1 MKRRIA
7 LGLAVLAVLALGY
20 LGVSRGLGPGAKATP
35 TLTVS
40 GNETDKIIS
49 ASGTL
54 LPAKR
59 ANLAFKIPGQ
69 VKLVLANAGDAV
81 RAGDVL
87 LQLEAPDLEAA
98 AAQAKAAADAAQA
111 NLTQARVGATR
122 EEIAIAEANLRV
134 ARAQL
139 TRLKAGATREEIA
152 IAKANLNRAEAAL
165 QDAQADYD
173 RISWMPGKGATPQSR
188 ALQLATLDY
197 ETAKSRYE
205 QVLGG
210 ATPEELRIAE
220 ANLAAAQA
228 QLDRVK
234 AGTRLEEIAAAQ
246 GRADQA
252 AAAYRQAQSAL
263 ESATLLAPFAG
274 TVASVSVN
282 EGESVAPGVPVVA
295 LGDLSHLRVE
305 TDDLSET
312 AVARVRV
319 GQPVA
324 VTFEALPGKTFKGKV
339 TSIALIATQRQGGIN
354 YTVTIEVEGLDPLL
368 RWGMTAHVEID
379 VR

>member
-1 MKRRIA
+1 MQRRIA
-7 LGLAVLAVLALGY
+7 VGLAVLAVLALGY

-35 TLTVS
+35 TPTVS

-81 RAGDVL
+81 RAGDFL

-111 NLTQARVGATR
+111 NLTQARAGATR

-139 TRLKAGATREEIA
+139 ARLKAGATREEIA

-197 ETAKSRYE
+197 EIAKSRYE

-234 AGTRLEEIAAAQ
+234 AGARPEEIAAAQ

-339 TSIALIATQRQGGIN
+339 TDIALIATQRQGGIN